1 MFSMCSELTPRARI
15 PDTRIPQ
22 LMRPCSTVSF
32 LSMHICSI
40 LYFNFFD
47 AVVSFQKQIVSVR
60 HGYSHNYHISCVNW
74 RLVCSGNELKE
85 NAIKSLLEDGPQRW
99 RAIIAITNKLLV
111 GGQTAWSSFSGK
123 VQPTHP
129 ELRPRGVSIEY
140 FDQVRKHAF

>member
-1 MFSMCSELTPRARI
+1 MSSKKMPL
-15 PDTRIPQ
+15 
-22 LMRPCSTVSF
+22 
-32 LSMHICSI
+32 
-40 LYFNFFD
+40 
-47 AVVSFQKQIVSVR
+47 K
-60 HGYSHNYHISCVNW
+60 
-74 RLVCSGNELKE
+74 VCSRMG
-85 NAIKSLLEDGPQRW
+85 QRW